1 MRTQLDARQEL
12 LQKVKQLSSY
22 DEILRVQALIAGLEA
37 GTAIQANSN
46 QVSANGDAINI

>member
-22 DEILRVQALIAGLEA
+22 DEILRVQAFIAGMEA
-37 GTAIQANSN
+37 GKAIQENSK